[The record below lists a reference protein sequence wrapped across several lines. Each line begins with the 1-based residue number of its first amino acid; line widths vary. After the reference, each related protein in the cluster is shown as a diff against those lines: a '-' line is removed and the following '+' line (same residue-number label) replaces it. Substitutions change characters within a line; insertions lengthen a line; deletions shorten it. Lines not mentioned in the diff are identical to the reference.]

1 MHTNIEM
8 SKQSPEEA
16 HLGDGELPP
25 PYSPEP
31 NPSPSCAQAPPSS
44 SLHADSLF
52 AVHLASM
59 RCQIREQQTTRA
71 SLQDQH
77 DTRLLALL
85 VPHVEAMLAAVA
97 GLEPAPQLVQTTL
110 VPEGAVT
117 PDWTP
122 AETYRERSKEVHG
135 VVRVQT
141 QPPAK
146 MAGDAKQPATNGG
159 GGGQGHEFD
168 GWGRWGE
175 HVSEGGTSKE
185 EDELWWKDENMA
197 RRLARYLQPVRK
209 VMAVDRPTVAAKA
222 TEAKKAKS
230 RWNILGG
237 SRKTGNEGSTPL
249 PLPAAA
255 ASRSAAAVR
264 VEDDVS
270 MNVTAEEV
278 TFRRENEM
286 GIWESS
292 TGWGVVVRVRIRG

>member
-1 MHTNIEM
+1 M
-8 SKQSPEEA
+8 SKQQPEGDY
-16 HLGDGELPP
+16 LGDGELPP

-31 NPSPSCAQAPPSS
+31 NASPSYAQTPPPSS
-44 SLHADSLF
+44 SLHPDSLF
-52 AVHLASM
+52 AAHLASM

-77 DTRLLALL
+77 DTWLLALL

-97 GLEPAPQLVQTTL
+97 ALEPPPQLVQTTL
-110 VPEGAVT
+110 VPEGAVS

-122 AETYRERSKEVHG
+122 AETYKERSREVHS

-146 MAGDAKQPATNGG
+146 MASDAKQPATTQA
-159 GGGQGHEFD
+159 GGQGQEFD

-175 HVSEGGTSKE
+175 DMSGSGTSRQAE
-185 EDELWWKDENMA
+185 ELWWKDENLA
-197 RRLARYLQPVRK
+197 RRLAKHLQPARK
-209 VMAVDRPTVAAKA
+209 VTAVDRPTVAAKV
-222 TEAKKAKS
+222 TEAKKARS

-237 SRKTGNEGSTPL
+237 TRKSGDEGNTPP

-255 ASRSAAAVR
+255 ASRSAAAVQ

>member
-1 MHTNIEM
+1 MHTNVEM
-8 SKQSPEEA
+8 PKQSPEDA
-16 HLGDGELPP
+16 YLGDGELPP
-25 PYSPEP
+25 PYSSEP
-31 NPSPSCAQAPPSS
+31 NPGPSYAQTAPSS
-44 SLHADSLF
+44 SLHPDSLF
-52 AVHLASM
+52 AAHLASM

-71 SLQDQH
+71 SLQDQR

-97 GLEPAPQLVQTTL
+97 GLETPPQLVQTTL

-117 PDWTP
+117 ADWTP
-122 AETYRERSKEVHG
+122 AETYKERIKEVHS
-135 VVRVQT
+135 VVKVQT

-146 MAGDAKQPATNGG
+146 MASDAKQPATDG
-159 GGGQGHEFD
+159 GGGQRHEFD

-175 HVSEGGTSKE
+175 GVSGRDTSRKE
-185 EDELWWKDENMA
+185 EELWWKDEHMA

-209 VMAVDRPTVAAKA
+209 VMAVDRPTVAAKV

-237 SRKTGNEGSTPL
+237 SRKTGSEGSTPL

>member
-1 MHTNIEM
+1 M
-8 SKQSPEEA
+8 SKQSPKDA
-16 HLGDGELPP
+16 YLGDGELPP

-31 NPSPSCAQAPPSS
+31 STSPSCAQTPPPSS
-44 SLHADSLF
+44 SLHPDSLF
-52 AVHLASM
+52 AAHLASM
-59 RCQIREQQTTRA
+59 RGQIREQQATRA

-97 GLEPAPQLVQTTL
+97 ALEPPPQLVQTTL
-110 VPEGAVT
+110 VPEAAVT

-122 AETYRERSKEVHG
+122 AETYKERSREVHS

-141 QPPAK
+141 RPSVKLASDEK
-146 MAGDAKQPATNGG
+146 LAAAAAGRGNG
-159 GGGQGHEFD
+159 QEFD

-175 HVSEGGTSKE
+175 QGSGAGTSE
-185 EDELWWKDENMA
+185 EEEQLWWKDENLA
-197 RRLARYLQPVRK
+197 RRLAKYLQPARRVIP
-209 VMAVDRPTVAAKA
+209 VDRPTVAAKV
-222 TEAKKAKS
+222 TEAKKARS

-237 SRKTGNEGSTPL
+237 SRKGGSEGSTPL

-255 ASRSAAAVR
+255 ASRLGAALH